1 MTEEL
6 LVVDDLRHVYHTD
19 EGEQVVLDRLSFTVN
34 RGEFV
39 SIVGPSGCGKTTLLR
54 ALSGLLKP
62 TGGTVTLAGEQI
74 NGVPKGLAM
83 VFQDY
88 RGSLFPWRKVGAN
101 VEFPLL
107 GRVKADERRER
118 VRESLAAVGLEKFAM
133 RYPWQLSGGMQQRV
147 AIARALAMRPQLM
160 LMDEPFASVDAQ
172 TRSDLEDLVLRVR
185 KLYDMTILFVTHDVD
200 ESVYLSSRVLSLSK
214 SPTLLT
220 ADTTIPLPVPRD
232 QISSREDPVFVSTRS
247 EVAQLIRRAKPGG
260 LYATDEAI
268 PTTSG
273 FAIPVD

>member
-1 MTEEL
+1 MNSSLLVVEDLRHSYMTEE
-6 LVVDDLRHVYHTD
+6 
-19 EGEQVVLDRLSFTVN
+19 GEQLVLDGLSFTVEK
-34 RGEFV
+34 GEFV

-62 TGGTVTLAGEQI
+62 SSGTISLGGELVS
-74 NGVPKGLAM
+74 GVPQGLAM

-107 GRVKADERRER
+107 GVVSKQERAQRSA
-118 VRESLAAVGLEKFAM
+118 ESLEAVGLEGLAN

-172 TRSDLEDLVLRVR
+172 TRAELEDLVLTVR
-185 KLYDMTILFVTHDVD
+185 DRYDMTVLFVTHDVD

-214 SPTLLT
+214 SPTALT
-220 ADTTIPLPVPRD
+220 ANTEILLPTPRD
-232 QISSREDPVFVSTRS
+232 QIATREDSRFVGTRS
-247 EVAQLIRRAKPGG
+247 EIAHLIRQAVPGG
-260 LYATDEAI
+260 LAQPS
-268 PTTSG
+268 PTVPSEYTAAS
-273 FAIPVD
+273 PK